1 MKTTPTTEA
10 NQPTPAEMETKPDF
24 IVSQPQN
31 QADQQIALTRVLA
44 RTRQSLDLATIF
56 KTAATELRSLLKAD
70 RVAVFRFDP
79 KLDWEVRCVCEDKA
93 SDCHSILA
101 VKLDK
106 SSFGERFTHYQQGR
120 FQAIADINHAQ
131 KLSQSYIE
139 ILKKFQVQASLVV
152 PLLKGKELWGLLCVH
167 QCSSSRPWKESEIEL
182 VKQIAAH
189 LGVRLQYTALLAQ
202 ARGKAKQQKA
212 LARVITRIRA
222 PMDLETIFKTTVTE
236 VRRLLK
242 ADRVGVF
249 RFYPEFDWEGEFISE
264 DVGDGWNSALGAK
277 VYDRCFSK
285 KFVPLYDQG
294 RVNAIADIDQGQLS
308 DCYIQILA
316 KFQVRACIIAPLLN
330 GKDLWG
336 LLCIHQCSSRR
347 DWQRSEIEFTSQIA
361 QHLGV
366 ALEHTECLTQARSQ
380 AEQQKALAGVIARI
394 RESLDLETIF
404 KTTATEVRQLLKVD
418 RVGVFRFDP
427 QTDWE
432 GEFIYEDVGES
443 WDSVVAAKV
452 YDHCF
457 SDKFAHL
464 YQQGR
469 INAIADIYRGEFS
482 DCYIQILEKFQVRAN
497 VVAPLIKGKDLWGLL
512 CIHQC
517 RGPRRWESYEIEFVS
532 QIAEHMGVALEQAEY
547 LEQVKAQS
555 AQLAKAA
562 EQARIAERQRALAT
576 VVDKIRQSL
585 DLETIFQ
592 NTVQQV
598 RHLLQTDRVAIYRI
612 NPDWSGE
619 FVAESIAEG
628 WNSLMQKQLEQPDI
642 VKDISK
648 CTFTYLGNNSQIS
661 DTYLKETEGGRFTKG
676 ELFRIC
682 DDIYSAGFPDCYVEV
697 LETYQAKAYI
707 IVAIYYDRKLWGLLG
722 AYQNTGP
729 RHWQGDEVY
738 LVTQIATQ
746 LGIALQQA
754 EYLQQVKTQAEELE
768 KAAERQ
774 RALATTVEKIRQS
787 LDLDSIFRAT
797 TQEVRQLLEV
807 ERVAIYRFYPD
818 WSGEFVADSIVDG
831 WKPLVKNQPA
841 IEDIFLPK
849 TQVGR
854 YPRNETFV
862 PILQGEKLWGLL
874 VAYQNSQ
881 PRYWQDEEIN
891 LLAQVGVQ
899 LGVAIQQ
906 AELLEQT
913 RQQAEELTQAFDDL
927 QRSQDQL
934 IQREKMAGL
943 GQLVAGV
950 AHEIN
955 NPVNFIY
962 GNLSHVSEYTQ
973 DLLNLLN
980 LYQRYYPSPVPQI
993 QAQVEAMDVEFISND
1008 LPKTLASMKMGADRI
1023 RQLVLS
1029 LRTFSRL
1036 DEAQMKSV
1044 DLHEGIDS
1052 TLLILQHR
1060 LKANTDLPDIE
1071 VIKEYGDLPPV
1082 ECYPAQLNQVFLNIL
1097 SNGIDAIEDGYG
1109 SSPAIS
1115 PTRGEDRMWLN
1126 SVGDRWG
1133 KEDISSR
1140 PITIDRNGENN
1151 GKGLFTIEGRNGIY
1165 PRPLPITHDQLPKI
1179 RIRTSVIGDREP
1191 GIADRVLIRISDNG
1205 PGIPEEVRSRIFDP
1219 FFTTKPIGRGTGL
1232 GLSISYQ
1239 IVVEKHKGQLRCISL
1254 SEQGTEF
1261 QIEIPIKQSDQ

>member
-1 MKTTPTTEA
+1 
-10 NQPTPAEMETKPDF
+10 METKPDF
-24 IVSQPQN
+24 NASQPPN
-31 QADQQIALTRVLA
+31 QTEQQIALARVLA

-56 KTAATELRSLLKAD
+56 QTAATEVRTLLKAD
-70 RVAVFRFDP
+70 RVAVFRFYP
-79 KLDWEVRCVCEDKA
+79 KLDWEGRCVCEDKA
-93 SDCHSILA
+93 SDWNSILA
-101 VKLDK
+101 VKLHK
-106 SSFGERFTHYQQGR
+106 KSFGERFTCYQQGR
-120 FQAIADINHAQ
+120 VEAVADINRA
-131 KLSQSYIE
+131 KLSQSYID
-139 ILKKFQVQASLVV
+139 ILKEFQVQANLVV
-152 PLLKGKELWGLLCVH
+152 PLVKGKELWGLLCVH
-167 QCSSSRPWKESEIEL
+167 QCSNTRRWKESEIEL
-182 VKQIAAH
+182 VKQIAAN
-189 LGVRLQYTALLAQ
+189 LGVRLQYTELLVQ

-222 PMDLETIFKTTVTE
+222 PLDLETIFKTTVTE

-264 DVGDGWNSALGAK
+264 DVADGWNSAKAAK
-277 VYDRCFSK
+277 VYDHCFSK
-285 KFVPLYDQG
+285 RFAALYHQG
-294 RVNAIADIDQGQLS
+294 RVNAIADIYQGQFS
-308 DCYIQILA
+308 DCYIQILE
-316 KFQVRACIIAPLLN
+316 KFQVRASVIAPLLN

-336 LLCIHQCSSRR
+336 LLCIHQCSRPR
-347 DWQRSEIEFTSQIA
+347 DWKRSEIEFTSQIA

-366 ALEHTECLTQARSQ
+366 ALQHTESLTQARSQ

-404 KTTATEVRQLLKVD
+404 KTTATEVRQLLKAD

-427 QTDWE
+427 EFDWE

-443 WDSVVAAKV
+443 WNSVVAAKV

-457 SDKFAHL
+457 SDKFAGL

-482 DCYIQILEKFQVRAN
+482 DCYIQILERFQVRAN

-517 RGPRRWESYEIEFVS
+517 SGPRRWESYEIEFVS

-592 NTVQQV
+592 NTVQEV

-612 NPDWSGE
+612 NPDWSGQ
-619 FVAESIAEG
+619 FVAESVAEG
-628 WNSLMQKQLEQPDI
+628 WNSLIQKQLEQPNI
-642 VKDISK
+642 VEDISK
-648 CTFTYLGNNSQIS
+648 CTFTYLGNNSQQ
-661 DTYLKETEGGRFTKG
+661 DTYLKETDGGRFTKG

-682 DDIYSAGFPDCYVEV
+682 DDIYSAGFPDCYIEV
-697 LETYQAKAYI
+697 LESYHAKAYI

-738 LVTQIATQ
+738 LVTQIGTQ

-831 WKPLVKNQPA
+831 WKPLVKNQPS

-849 TQVGR
+849 TQAGR

-899 LGVAIQQ
+899 LGIAIQQ

-913 RQQAEELTQAFDDL
+913 RKQAEELTQAFREL

-934 IQREKMAGL
+934 IQREKMAAL

-980 LYQRYYPSPVPQI
+980 LYQRYYPNPVPQI
-993 QAQVEAMDVEFISND
+993 QEQVEAIDVEFISND
-1008 LPKTLASMKMGADRI
+1008 LPKTLASMKMGSDRI

-1044 DLHEGIDS
+1044 DLHEGIDN

-1097 SNGIDAIEDGYG
+1097 SNGIDAIEDGLG
-1109 SSPAIS
+1109 ASPSMA
-1115 PTRGEDRMWLN
+1115 PTRAED
-1126 SVGDRWG
+1126 
-1133 KEDISSR
+1133 
-1140 PITIDRNGENN
+1140 N
-1151 GKGLFTIEGRNGIY
+1151 GKGFLSMDRQQENFY
-1165 PRPLPITHDQLPKI
+1165 RPLPMTHNQLPKI
-1179 RIRTSVIGDREP
+1179 RIRTSAIGDRER
-1191 GIADRVLIRISDNG
+1191 GTADRVLIRISDNG

-1239 IVVEKHKGQLRCISL
+1239 IVVEKHRGQLRCIAL
-1254 SEQGTEF
+1254 PEQGTEF
-1261 QIEIPIKQSDQ
+1261 QIEIPIKQSDQE

>member
-1 MKTTPTTEA
+1 MKTTPTSEA
-10 NQPTPAEMETKPDF
+10 NQPTPAEMETKPDC
-24 IVSQPQN
+24 IASQPQN
-31 QADQQIALTRVLA
+31 QAEQEIALARVLA

-70 RVAVFRFDP
+70 RVAMFRFYP
-79 KLDWEVRCVCEDKA
+79 KLDWEGRCVCEDKV
-93 SDCHSILA
+93 SDWNSILG
-101 VKLDK
+101 VRLDK
-106 SSFGERFTHYQQGR
+106 SNFGELFTHYQQGR
-120 FQAIADINHAQ
+120 FQAVADINNA

-139 ILKKFQVQASLVV
+139 MLKKFQVQASLVV

-167 QCSSSRPWKESEIEL
+167 QCSSSRRWKESELEL

-189 LGVRLQYTALLAQ
+189 LGVRLQYTALVTQ

-264 DVGDGWNSALGAK
+264 DVADGWNSALAAK
-277 VYDRCFSK
+277 VYDHCFSK
-285 KFVPLYDQG
+285 KFATLYHQG
-294 RVNAIADIDQGQLS
+294 RVNAIADIYQGQFS
-308 DCYIQILA
+308 DCYIQILE
-316 KFQVRACIIAPLLN
+316 KFQVRASIIAPLLN

-336 LLCIHQCSSRR
+336 LLCIHQCSRPR
-347 DWQRSEIEFTSQIA
+347 DWKRSEIEFTSQIA

-366 ALEHTECLTQARSQ
+366 ALQHTESLTQARSQ
-380 AEQQKALAGVIARI
+380 AEQQKALAGVISRI

-404 KTTATEVRQLLKVD
+404 KTTATEVRQLLKAD

-427 QTDWE
+427 ELDWE

-457 SDKFAHL
+457 SDKFASL

-482 DCYIQILEKFQVRAN
+482 DCYIQILQRFQVRAN

-517 RGPRRWESYEIEFVS
+517 SGPRRWESYEIEFVS

-592 NTVQQV
+592 NTVQEV

-612 NPDWSGE
+612 NPDWSGQ
-619 FVAESIAEG
+619 FVAESVAEG
-628 WNSLMQKQLEQPDI
+628 WNSLIQKQLEQPNI
-642 VKDISK
+642 VEDISK
-648 CTFTYLGNNSQIS
+648 CTFTYLGNNSQQ
-661 DTYLKETEGGRFTKG
+661 DTYLKETDGGRFTKG

-682 DDIYSAGFPDCYVEV
+682 DDIYSAGFPDCYIEV
-697 LETYQAKAYI
+697 LETYHAKAYI

-738 LVTQIATQ
+738 LVTQIGTQ

-831 WKPLVKNQPA
+831 WKPLVKNQPS

-849 TQVGR
+849 TQAGR

-899 LGVAIQQ
+899 LGIAIQQ

-913 RQQAEELTQAFDDL
+913 RKQAEELTQAFREL

-934 IQREKMAGL
+934 IQREKMAAL

-980 LYQRYYPSPVPQI
+980 LYQRYYPNPVPQI
-993 QAQVEAMDVEFISND
+993 QEQVEAIDVEFISND
-1008 LPKTLASMKMGADRI
+1008 LPKTLASMKMGSDRI

-1044 DLHEGIDS
+1044 DLHEGIDN

-1097 SNGIDAIEDGYG
+1097 SNGIDAIEDGLG
-1109 SSPAIS
+1109 ASPSMA
-1115 PTRGEDRMWLN
+1115 PTRAED
-1126 SVGDRWG
+1126 
-1133 KEDISSR
+1133 
-1140 PITIDRNGENN
+1140 N
-1151 GKGLFTIEGRNGIY
+1151 GKGFLSMDRQQENFY
-1165 PRPLPITHDQLPKI
+1165 RPLPMTHNQLPKI
-1179 RIRTSVIGDREP
+1179 RIRTSAIGDRER
-1191 GIADRVLIRISDNG
+1191 GTADRVLIRISDNG

-1239 IVVEKHKGQLRCISL
+1239 IVVEKHRGQLRCIAL
-1254 SEQGTEF
+1254 PEQGTEF
-1261 QIEIPIKQSDQ
+1261 QIEIPIKQSDQE

>member
-1 MKTTPTTEA
+1 
-10 NQPTPAEMETKPDF
+10 METKPDF
-24 IVSQPQN
+24 IPSQPHN
-31 QADQQIALTRVLA
+31 QPQEIALARVLA
-44 RTRQSLDLATIF
+44 RTRESLDLTTIF
-56 KTAATELRSLLKAD
+56 KTAAAEVRQLLKAD

-79 KLDWEVRCVCEDKA
+79 KLDWQGKFVCENK
-93 SDCHSILA
+93 SKGWNSILS

-106 SSFGERFTHYQQGR
+106 SCFGEQFARYQQGR
-120 FQAIADINHAQ
+120 VQAVADIDNA
-131 KLSQSYIE
+131 KLSESHIE
-139 ILKKFQVQASLVV
+139 MLKQYQVKASLVV
-152 PLLKGKELWGLLCVH
+152 PLLKGKELWGLLGVH
-167 QCSSSRPWKESEIEL
+167 QCSGSRRWRESEIEL

-189 LGVRLQYTALLAQ
+189 LGVRLQYTESLVQ

-212 LARVITRIRA
+212 LARVITRIREHLE
-222 PMDLETIFKTTVTE
+222 LETIFKTTVTE
-236 VRRLLK
+236 VRKLLK

-249 RFYPEFDWEGEFISE
+249 RFYPEFNWEGEFISE
-264 DVGDGWNSALGAK
+264 DVADEWNSALAAK
-277 VYDRCFSK
+277 VYDHCFSE
-285 KFVPLYDQG
+285 KFAPLYHQG
-294 RVNAIADIDQGQLS
+294 RVNAISDIYQAPFS
-308 DCYIQILA
+308 DCYIQILE
-316 KFQVRACIIAPLLN
+316 KFQVRANVVAPLLK
-330 GKDLWG
+330 GKELWG
-336 LLCIHQCSSRR
+336 LLCIHQCGSAR
-347 DWQRSEIEFTSQIA
+347 DWKRSEIEFTSQIA

-366 ALEHTECLTQARSQ
+366 ALQHTESLTQARMG
-380 AEQQKALAGVIARI
+380 AEQQKALAGVIVRI

-404 KTTATEVRQLLKVD
+404 KTTATEVRQLLKAD
-418 RVGVFRFDP
+418 RVGVFRFDLECE
-427 QTDWE
+427 WE
-432 GEFIYEDVGES
+432 GEFIFEDVGAD

-452 YDHCF
+452 SDRCF
-457 SDKFAHL
+457 SENFSSL

-469 INAIADIYRGEFS
+469 INAISDIYRTDLN
-482 DCYIQILEKFQVRAN
+482 DCYIQILERFQVRAN
-497 VVAPLIKGKDLWGLL
+497 VVAPLVKGKDLWGLL

-517 RGPRRWESYEIEFVS
+517 SGSRRWESYEIEFVS

-592 NTVQQV
+592 NTVQEV

-612 NPDWSGE
+612 NPNWSGQ
-619 FVAESIAEG
+619 FVAESVAEG
-628 WNSLMQKQLEQPDI
+628 WNSLILKQLEQPDI
-642 VKDISK
+642 VEDISK
-648 CTFTYLGNNSQIS
+648 CTFTYLGNKAQQIT
-661 DTYLKETEGGRFTKG
+661 DTYLKDTEGGRFTKG

-682 DDIYSAGFPDCYVEV
+682 DDIYSAGFPSCYIEV
-697 LETYQAKAYI
+697 LEAYHAKAYI
-707 IVAIYYDRKLWGLLG
+707 IVGIYYDRKLWGLLG
-722 AYQNTGP
+722 AYQNSGG

-738 LVTQIATQ
+738 LVTQIGTQ
-746 LGIALQQA
+746 LGVALQQA

-774 RALATTVEKIRQS
+774 RALATTVDKIRQS

-831 WKPLVKNQPA
+831 WKPLVKNQPS

-849 TQVGR
+849 TQAGR

-913 RQQAEELTQAFDDL
+913 RKQADELTQAFKEL
-927 QRSQDQL
+927 QRSQEQL

-955 NPVNFIY
+955 GPVNFIY
-962 GNLSHVSEYTQ
+962 GNLSHVNEYTQ
-973 DLLNLLN
+973 DLFNLVS
-980 LYQRYYPSPVPQI
+980 LYQNYYPTPAAEI
-993 QAQVEAMDVEFISND
+993 TEQAEAIDLEFISDD
-1008 LPKTLASMKMGADRI
+1008 LPKTLTSMKMGADRI

-1036 DEAQMKSV
+1036 DEAQMKLF
-1044 DLHEGIDS
+1044 DIHEGIDS

-1060 LKANTDLPDIE
+1060 LKAKTDYPDIE
-1071 VIKEYGDLPPV
+1071 VITEYGELPLI

-1097 SNGIDAIEDGYG
+1097 SNGIDAIEEGCG
-1109 SSPAIS
+1109 LSPSIH
-1115 PTRGEDRMWLN
+1115 PPRGED
-1126 SVGDRWG
+1126 
-1133 KEDISSR
+1133 
-1140 PITIDRNGENN
+1140 
-1151 GKGLFTIEGRNGIY
+1151 FTTEIEPETC
-1165 PRPLPITHDQLPKI
+1165 PRQLPITNDQLAI
-1179 RIRTSVIGDREP
+1179 IQIRTSVIRAGEQASPDK
-1191 GIADRVLIRISDNG
+1191 VLIRISDNG
-1205 PGIPEEVRSRIFDP
+1205 PGIPDEVRSRIFDP

-1239 IVVEKHKGQLRCISL
+1239 IVVEKHKGQLRCIAL
-1254 SEQGTEF
+1254 PEQGTEF
-1261 QIEIPIKQSDQ
+1261 QIEIPIKQSVY